1 MNKVYEIRILNL
13 DIVSDFD
20 IRISDL
26 ICMPTYFYTA
36 IGKTGEKIKGSEAA
50 QDERQLARLL
60 RDKGLILTT
69 VKNAQEKKR
78 LISFVSFFEGFGGVS
93 LTDKLL
99 FTRNLQVMIEAGIP
113 LPKSL
118 DVLAAQTKNKR
129 FKTTMLE
136 VKKQVVQ
143 GKTLSEA
150 LGEYPKV
157 FPELFFNMV
166 KVGEESGTLGQVLG
180 QLTLQLERQHELRS
194 KVVGALLYPAVIVCA
209 MIGIGILMLVVVVPQ
224 LAAVFK
230 DLGVELPL
238 TTRLVIG
245 LGTLMAERWYL
256 LFPGILLFLFIL
268 FQLLRTKPGKRVTDT
283 ISLKLPILSGV
294 IQKANAA
301 LMTRTLSSLISSGVP
316 IVRSLEITSRVVGN
330 VYFRDSLA
338 KAAVEVGKGAK
349 LSDSLQAYSSVYPII
364 VIQMISVG
372 EETGETGKILAKL
385 ADFFEEEVATVTK
398 NLTSVI
404 EPLLML
410 VIGAVVGFFAISMVQ
425 PMYSLLSGLQ

>member
-1 MNKVYEIRILNL
+1 
-13 DIVSDFD
+13 
-20 IRISDL
+20 
-26 ICMPTYFYTA
+26 
-36 IGKTGEKIKGSEAA
+36 
-50 QDERQLARLL
+50 LL

>member
-1 MNKVYEIRILNL
+1 
-13 DIVSDFD
+13 
-20 IRISDL
+20 
-26 ICMPTYFYTA
+26 MPNFSYTA